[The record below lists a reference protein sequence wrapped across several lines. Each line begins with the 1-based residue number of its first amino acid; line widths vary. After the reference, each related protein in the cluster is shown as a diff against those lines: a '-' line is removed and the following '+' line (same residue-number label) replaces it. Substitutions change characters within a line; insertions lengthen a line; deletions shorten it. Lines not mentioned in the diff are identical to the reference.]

1 MNKKLIAL
9 AMVLLLAVGGLFAA
23 ITLPGNGNTSVTAI
37 LKATLGSYFYHGIV
51 EGSDFIG
58 TKNILNAF
66 SATTSP
72 SFQYGYETN
81 AAGLYYIRMAVSDF
95 DNVTEGAE
103 GTVKIKNITVSGGGA
118 TKIWDDVNSSYVIFT
133 VPTTNTYTRTT
144 TTITVEP
151 ALTATDTTDHRGN
164 AIAATETAAQAT
176 PGEYEATISFSVS
189 AS

>member
-1 MNKKLIAL
+1 MNKKLVAIAL
-9 AMVLLLAVGGLFAA
+9 VLIIAAGGLFAA

-58 TKNILNAF
+58 TKDIPNAF

-95 DNVTEGAE
+95 DNVTEDAV

-118 TKIWDDVNSSYVIFT
+118 TKTWDATSSSYTIFT

-151 ALTATDTTDHRGN
+151 ALSITDTTYHRGN
-164 AIAATETAAQAT
+164 AVAETETAAQAA